1 MISILWVLIFSYWIS
16 ISQKDFTEENET
28 ILITYKVSIKKNKN
42 SNRKSTETVSLFIS
56 PKESIFIDRNLLQ
69 QRNLSTKDLPPQEK
83 TREMSMIGLPWF
95 KCIIVKN
102 FEENSTIVMEEHLQ
116 KQYNAYQQASMSPEN
131 WNIISDS
138 DSTIAGLKTHK
149 AECHFGGRRW
159 VAWFTPEIPVS
170 DGPYKF
176 SGLPGLIV
184 KLESGEGDYS
194 FHISGIERNLS
205 EKSLPVIPNYS
216 LISETRFKE
225 IQEMMRNNPFAQTQ
239 SNGGTVVGDIKVN
252 GKLMTQE
259 EFFIYLKKEGERLN
273 KIE

>member
-1 MISILWVLIFSYWIS
+1 MLIFSYWIS

-28 ILITYKVSIKKNKN
+28 ILITYKASIKKNKN
-42 SNRKSTETVSLFIS
+42 SNRTSTETVNLFIS
-56 PKESIFIDRNLLQ
+56 PKESVFIDRKLLQ
-69 QRNLSTKDLPPQEK
+69 FRKVLAKDLPPQERA
-83 TREMSMIGLPWF
+83 REMGMIGSAWF

-149 AECHFGGRRW
+149 AECRFGGRRW
-159 VAWFTPEIPVS
+159 LAWFTPEIPVS

-184 KLESGEGDYS
+184 KLESSEGDYS

-225 IQEMMRNNPFAQTQ
+225 IQEMMINNPFAQTQ

-259 EFFIYLKKEGERLN
+259 EFFIYLKREGERLN